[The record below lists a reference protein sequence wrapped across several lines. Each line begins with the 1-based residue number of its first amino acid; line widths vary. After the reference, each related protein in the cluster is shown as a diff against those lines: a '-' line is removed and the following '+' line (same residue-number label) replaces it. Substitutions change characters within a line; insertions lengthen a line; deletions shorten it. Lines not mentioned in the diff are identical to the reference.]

1 MLPQGF
7 GEKIPPKVLRQ
18 ESSRSKPQHRNWHVT
33 LKCLT
38 PNASGSAFSLGDAR
52 QSESPINTVS
62 FFLIHAGE
70 QVWTWCILLQQ
81 EFPRPWITGN
91 QKENFN
97 RRCRPPCS
105 WAGAFGKRT
114 RKANMCK
121 WGSSWSGQSWD
132 RPGLQTLIPE
142 RVPGTHPP
150 SLYSGISN
158 VWKKKRILVPS
169 GSEYLFY
176 VFATGRQRGHHEV
189 WIDPNDSTMNWRLQL
204 QGEYSRIW

>member
-18 ESSRSKPQHRNWHVT
+18 ESSRSKRQHRNWHVT

-62 FFLIHAGE
+62 FFLIHAEE

-91 QKENFN
+91 QK
-97 RRCRPPCS
+97 
-105 WAGAFGKRT
+105 K
-114 RKANMCK
+114 
-121 WGSSWSGQSWD
+121 
-132 RPGLQTLIPE
+132 TLIRDVRLRAAE
-142 RVPGTHPP
+142 LEH
-150 SLYSGISN
+150 LEN
-158 VWKKKRILVPS
+158 EL
-169 GSEYLFY
+169 
-176 VFATGRQRGHHEV
+176 ARQICANEVLHEV
-189 WIDPNDSTMNWRLQL
+189 VNPEIVPDSKPWSTCSRYSSTFTLRWHFQCVEKEKDPRAKRFRVFVLCFCDW
-204 QGEYSRIW
+204 